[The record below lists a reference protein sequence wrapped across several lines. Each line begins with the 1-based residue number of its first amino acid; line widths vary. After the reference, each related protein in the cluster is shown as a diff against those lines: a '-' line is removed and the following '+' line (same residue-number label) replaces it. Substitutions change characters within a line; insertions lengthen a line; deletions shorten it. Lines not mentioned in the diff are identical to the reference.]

1 MRRAEQ
7 VLTGGGAVN
16 RAKFDEVSW
25 SRSVNTVSIARS
37 RDRSGSKITST
48 PASRRV
54 GQNHQAGQTTRQA
67 RAAGGGESS
76 SRNPQWAVSRT
87 R

>member
-25 SRSVNTVSIARS
+25 SRSVSTVSIARS

-54 GQNHQAGQTTRQA
+54 GQGPVTGTDLPRYLTLCMACRGGHATRSA
-67 RAAGGGESS
+67 K
-76 SRNPQWAVSRT
+76 
-87 R
+87 